1 MAAPMMAFTTP
12 QAVKLTG
19 LSARTISR
27 WESQGVFR
35 ASYVDDRPRKA
46 YRRFYS
52 FRDIVSLR
60 TLHRLRR
67 DHRIPLNQLRRVG
80 EYLQSHTSDPWSS
93 ISFRTVGRSV
103 EFIDP
108 ASGVLVSSQPFGQG
122 VFSIE
127 LSEIALETETEAT
140 ALIAR
145 DPSDIGRIVRHRHT
159 MANSW
164 VLAGTRIPTSAI
176 WNFHEGGATLE
187 RIRQAYP
194 DLTAQDIKC
203 AIEHEAAVRAVA

>member
-1 MAAPMMAFTTP
+1 MTAPIMAFTTP

-27 WESQGVFR
+27 WEDQGVFR

-60 TLHRLRR
+60 TLHQLRR
-67 DHRIPLNQLRRVG
+67 DHRVPLHQLRRVG
-80 EYLQSHTSDPWSS
+80 DYLQGHAAAPWSS
-93 ISFRTVGRSV
+93 ISFRAVGRSV

-122 VFSIE
+122 VFSID
-127 LSEIALETETEAT
+127 LSEIAEETETDAT
-140 ALIAR
+140 SLLAR
-145 DPSDIGRIVRHRHT
+145 NPSDIGRIVRHRHT

-187 RIRQAYP
+187 RILQAYP
-194 DLTAQDIKC
+194 DLTAQDIQC
-203 AIEHEAAVRAVA
+203 AIQHEAATRAVA